1 MAARVA
7 ATPVALHLLLPP
19 FAAPPPH
26 PPRPSYSLLW
36 FFCLSWMHKVLAAG
50 FVCLHLK
57 AQGHISPTTEMQAY
71 RTCIDTCIV
80 TPPLPSR
87 SRCSSTISFPS
98 RSPPPLS
105 TTPVTTFALTS
116 HQVGEAVDQI
126 KKQAKKHARRMP
138 LAVRRKS
145 EPPKPKDE

>member
-1 MAARVA
+1 M
-7 ATPVALHLLLPP
+7 
-19 FAAPPPH
+19 
-26 PPRPSYSLLW
+26 LW
-36 FFCLSWMHKVLAAG
+36 FFCLSWMHKVLVAG

-57 AQGHISPTTEMQAY
+57 AQGHISPSTEMQAY
-71 RTCIDTCIV
+71 RTCIGTCIV

-87 SRCSSTISFPS
+87 SIFPS

-126 KKQAKKHARRMP
+126 KKQAKKHARRMS